1 MVATDTNIA
10 KMITIGLPNS
20 LKAMS
25 RKNSR
30 GKFSL
35 GHLVI
40 WTHEVAKYDMEIAF
54 LSVLTTGIK
63 SVVCC
68 QQLRGDNNNNYSNY
82 TLWSAKWNAVINLTI
97 SFLS

>member
-20 LKAMS
+20 LKALS

-40 WTHEVAKYDMEIAF
+40 WTHEVSKYDMEIAF

-68 QQLRGDNNNNYSNY
+68 QQLRGDNNNN
-82 TLWSAKWNAVINLTI
+82 
-97 SFLS
+97 